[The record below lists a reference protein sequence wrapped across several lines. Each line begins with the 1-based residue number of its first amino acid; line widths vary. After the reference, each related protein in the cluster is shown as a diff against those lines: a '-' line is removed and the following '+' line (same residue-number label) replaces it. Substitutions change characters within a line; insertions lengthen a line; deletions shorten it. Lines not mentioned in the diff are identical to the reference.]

1 MTTVYTHSTT
11 PLSMEVGVNDALYF
25 STPTGIYKLI
35 QS

>member
-1 MTTVYTHSTT
+1 MATVYTHSAV
-11 PLSMEVGVNDALYF
+11 PLSMEVGADDALYF